1 MYMYKMF
8 THLDVEFQML
18 IKPIMVEEL
27 IKERLNMQNNNSLDM
42 VDERGW
48 EEVYIFSILFI
59 PRKCVVK
66 VKMLSNYVHPNY
78 IIHLVWQS
86 IPWGHVWIH
95 EIKLAQACHKLMS
108 TFATYFLIFL
118 CLTNWNIV
126 ILKIF
131 QVQFLTWASLCARW
145 LH

>member
-27 IKERLNMQNNNSLDM
+27 IKERLNMQNNNFLDM

-86 IPWGHVWIH
+86 IPWGHV
-95 EIKLAQACHKLMS
+95 
-108 TFATYFLIFL
+108 
-118 CLTNWNIV
+118 
-126 ILKIF
+126 
-131 QVQFLTWASLCARW
+131 
-145 LH
+145 